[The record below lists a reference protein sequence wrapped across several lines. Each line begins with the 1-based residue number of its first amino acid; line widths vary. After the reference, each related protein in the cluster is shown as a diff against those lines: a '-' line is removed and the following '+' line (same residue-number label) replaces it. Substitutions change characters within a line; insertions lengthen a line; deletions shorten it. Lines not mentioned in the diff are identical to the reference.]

1 MPRLCQVLH
10 VPSAK
15 GTMSTILALC
25 GAWEVQAFP
34 LSPVCIRCV
43 GASFKAGHY
52 RSAGIYFQTAV
63 THQLRGLGQ
72 PVSPF
77 VRALIRDV
85 VRSVRRGLG
94 PATLKYGFDVTVLA
108 KMIDPLDA
116 RPFRMDSLPHV
127 ADMMIISCWYMLR
140 EIEVSSARDSHLALQ
155 GDEVQLLVPVHKTN
169 TMGSL
174 TTRLL
179 QCACGIREHCVLAQ
193 AELAGGYLPLFPQDN
208 GASLTKHIMTKSVRM
223 VLSSCGIE
231 TTITDDSG
239 RSLEKFGGHCL
250 RVAGA
255 HFLAAAGIQL
265 SL

>member
-72 PVSPF
+72 PVFPF
-77 VRALIRDV
+77 VRAW
-85 VRSVRRGLG
+85 SVRRGLG

-239 RSLEKFGGHCL
+239 RSLEKF
-250 RVAGA
+250 A